1 MHLPVR
7 DSFGFRLLN
16 PVDKTMLYRMWQH
29 LGLAQNIL
37 RFRMG
42 SFKDTKPLTLP
53 VILVAV
59 KLKLNMCYFKPP
71 PGNILLLPN

>member
-1 MHLPVR
+1 
-7 DSFGFRLLN
+7 
-16 PVDKTMLYRMWQH
+16 MWQH